1 MLFRSVLGVVPLVIA
16 SGAGAAGRRAMG
28 IVLLTGLSI
37 GTMFTLFVVP
47 AFYVLLGAD
56 HAHDKRAA
64 TLTTGSTPHPNPG

>member
-1 MLFRSVLGVVPLVIA
+1 
-16 SGAGAAGRRAMG
+16 MG

-37 GTMFTLFVVP
+37 GTMFTLFIVP

-64 TLTTGSTPHPNPG
+64 TLTTDSTPPPHPDPTGA